1 MFLTI
6 EDYKPVCSPRELDVL
21 QQSDNDTRQRAERV
35 ALEEV
40 ASYLRTRYDMQKT
53 YAATGDD
60 RNAHLV
66 QICVNVTLF
75 YLVQWLPGKM
85 ASGNRTSLYE
95 YAIEW
100 LKSVQKG
107 AATADLPEYTNEAG
121 DAENPVGYPMAAGG
135 MDRQTYDW

>member
-6 EDYKPVCSPRELDVL
+6 DDYKPVCSPRELDVL
-21 QQSDNDTRQRAERV
+21 QQSDTETRQRAERV

-40 ASYLRTRYDMQKT
+40 ASYLRTRYDMEKA
-53 YAATGDD
+53 YAASGDR
-60 RNAHLV
+60 RNPHLT

-75 YLVQWLPGKM
+75 YLVQWLPQKM
-85 ASGNRTSLYE
+85 ASGNRTTLYE

-107 AATADLPEYTNEAG
+107 AATANLPEYVNDTG
-121 DAENPVGYPMAAGG
+121 DVENPVGYPMATGG
-135 MDRQTYDW
+135 MERNKYDW

>member
-6 EDYKPVCSPRELDVL
+6 DDYKPVCSARELDVL
-21 QQSDNDTRQRAERV
+21 QQSDTDTRQRAERV

-40 ASYLRTRYDMQKT
+40 ASYLRTRYDMQKA
-53 YAATGDD
+53 YAAADDD
-60 RNAHLV
+60 RNPHLV

-75 YLVQWLPGKM
+75 YLVQWLPQKM
-85 ASGNRTSLYE
+85 ASGNRTTLYE

-107 AATADLPEYTNEAG
+107 AATADLPQYTNEDG
-121 DAENPVGYPMAAGG
+121 KAENPVGYPMAAGG
-135 MDRQTYDW
+135 MDRAKYDW